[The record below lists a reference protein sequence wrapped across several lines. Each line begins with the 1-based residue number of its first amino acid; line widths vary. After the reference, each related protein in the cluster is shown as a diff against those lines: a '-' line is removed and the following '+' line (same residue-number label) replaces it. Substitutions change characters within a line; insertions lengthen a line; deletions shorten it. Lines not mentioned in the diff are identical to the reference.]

1 MDHSKH
7 TPLRPDELTSATV
20 DGANVYGP
28 DDSHIGDVSHFH
40 GAGQNAQAVVDVG
53 GFLGIGAK
61 PVSLAVSSLNFM
73 SDEAGKVHATT
84 AMTKDELKSLPEHKQ
99 IRSYDK
105 EGSAQPFMLTLLLFG
120 HSR

>member
-7 TPLRPDELTSATV
+7 TPLRPEELTSATV

-40 GAGQNAQAVVDVG
+40 GAGQDAQAVVDVG

-61 PVSLAVSSLNFM
+61 PVSLSVSSLNFM
-73 SDEAGKVHATT
+73 RDEGGKVHATT
-84 AMTKDELKSLPEHKQ
+84 AMTKDELKSLPEHK
-99 IRSYDK
+99 
-105 EGSAQPFMLTLLLFG
+105 
-120 HSR
+120 H